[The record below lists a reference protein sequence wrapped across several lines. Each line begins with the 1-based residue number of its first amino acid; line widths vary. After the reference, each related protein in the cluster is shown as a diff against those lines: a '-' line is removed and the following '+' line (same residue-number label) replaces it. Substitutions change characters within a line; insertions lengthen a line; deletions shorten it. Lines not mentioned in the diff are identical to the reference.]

1 MCSLEITWLSAYIE
15 VILTY
20 RTLEAKKLQY
30 HFGFSLKG
38 LIIFLLPMIPNLF
51 FFLLPAPAG
60 TASSV
65 SSTKTLD
72 FLEHG
77 SQGIFIFLLI
87 FFVSNKAS
95 QLNSPYTI
103 AMGIMLAL
111 YYLLWIVYFTGHVTL
126 LIQLGLAVLPVF
138 YFIFGELWLHNPLAI
153 IPTIIFGIFHVIIT
167 LSNYSLLQ
175 QY

>member
-1 MCSLEITWLSAYIE
+1 M
-15 VILTY
+15 
-20 RTLEAKKLQY
+20 QY

-51 FFLLPAPAG
+51 FFLLPSSAA
-60 TASSV
+60 ASSSV
-65 SSTKTLD
+65 SNTKILD

-77 SQGIFIFLLI
+77 SQGIFIFILV
-87 FFVSNKAS
+87 FFVSNKVS
-95 QLNSPYTI
+95 QLSSRYII

-111 YYLLWIVYFTGHVTL
+111 YYLLWIIYFTGHVTL
-126 LIQLGLAVLPVF
+126 LFQLGLAVLPVF

>member
-1 MCSLEITWLSAYIE
+1 M
-15 VILTY
+15 
-20 RTLEAKKLQY
+20 QY

-51 FFLLPAPAG
+51 FFLLPSSAAS
-60 TASSV
+60 SSV
-65 SSTKTLD
+65 SNTKILD

-87 FFVSNKAS
+87 FFVSNKIS
-95 QLNSPYTI
+95 QLNSRYII
-103 AMGIMLAL
+103 AMGIMLGL

-138 YFIFGELWLHNPLAI
+138 YFIFGELWLHNPIAV
-153 IPTIIFGIFHVIIT
+153 IPTLIFGIYHVIIT

-175 QY
+175 Q

>member
-1 MCSLEITWLSAYIE
+1 M
-15 VILTY
+15 
-20 RTLEAKKLQY
+20 QY

-38 LIIFLLPMIPNLF
+38 LLIFLLPMIPNLF
-51 FFLLPAPAG
+51 FFLLPASAG
-60 TASSV
+60 AV
-65 SSTKTLD
+65 SSISNTKTLD

-77 SQGIFIFLLI
+77 TQGIFIFLLI

-103 AMGIMLAL
+103 AMGIILAL
-111 YYLLWIVYFTGHVTL
+111 YYLLWIIYFTCHVTL
-126 LIQLGLAVLPVF
+126 LFQLGLAVLPVI
-138 YFIFGELWLHNPLAI
+138 YFILAELWLHNPLAI
-153 IPTIIFGIFHVIIT
+153 IPTLLFGVFHVIIT